1 MSRYPKPFLL
11 FYKYVCKLFL
21 MHVMMSCSGYIAPEY
36 AVDGSFS
43 VKSDAFSFGIL
54 ALEIVCGKR
63 NRGLN
68 QTDKSLNVV
77 GCVRA

>member
-1 MSRYPKPFLL
+1 
-11 FYKYVCKLFL
+11 

>member
-1 MSRYPKPFLL
+1 
-11 FYKYVCKLFL
+11 

-77 GCVRA
+77 GCQYQKIGLQ